1 MKHRIRAALIHLTL
15 SAAIAL
21 AVFVPIYFLWYPD
34 VLFDKAGGRALF
46 LLIVVV
52 DVVVGPLITFTIF
65 VPGKKGLMFDLVVIS
80 FLQAAALTYGVY
92 VLFESRPAYIV
103 FVKDRFEL
111 LRANQMPASE
121 LEKARGTA
129 YESLPMTGPKLVAAR
144 MPRDLKDQEFVVMAA
159 FAGIDMQHFPKFYV
173 PYESA
178 RAEVLARALPIE
190 ELRKRN
196 RDRTAEVAA
205 ELARLGRK
213 EDEVRFVPMRAGKVD
228 LAVLIDAKSAEVLR
242 IASLNPWS

>member
-1 MKHRIRAALIHLTL
+1 MKHRIRAGLIHLTL

-46 LLIVVV
+46 LLIAAV
-52 DVVVGPLITFTIF
+52 DVVVGPIITFTIF
-65 VPGKKGLMFDLVVIS
+65 VPGKKGLMFDLVVIA
-80 FLQAAALTYGVY
+80 FLQAAALTYGVH

-129 YESLPMTGPKLVAAR
+129 YETLPVTGPKLVASR
-144 MPRDLKDQEFVVMAA
+144 MPADVKDQEFVVMAA
-159 FAGIDMQHFPKFYV
+159 FAGIDLHYFPKFYV
-173 PYESA
+173 PYDAA
-178 RAEVLARALPIE
+178 RADVLAKSLPIE

-196 RDRTAEVAA
+196 SERTGEVAA

-213 EDEVRFVPMRAGKVD
+213 DDEVRFVPMRAGKAD
-228 LAVLIDAKSAEVLR
+228 LAVLIDAKSGDVLR
-242 IASLNPWS
+242 ITSLNPWG